1 MVIKIHL
8 YLLLV
13 LFYMYAIGNL
23 KLFVLSYIFII
34 LHELAHVIV
43 SNILRVKVYE
53 IELLPIGINA
63 KYEKNISVVKELIIS
78 LAGPCASFLFYKF
91 LSNPLVKSINLFI
104 AITNL
109 IPFKPYDGGRIV
121 NLIITMICGKD
132 VAKKFSISIQKIALN
147 VILIIAILSVFKF
160 QNYYLAIA
168 CIYMICIV
176 KEELKNERFND
187 LIKYLQID

>member
-8 YLLLV
+8 YLFLV
-13 LFYMYAIGNL
+13 LAYMYALGNL
-23 KLFVLSYIFII
+23 KIFVLSYIFVI
-34 LHELAHVIV
+34 LHELAHVFIAQ
-43 SNILRVKVYE
+43 ILKVKVYE
-53 IELLPIGINA
+53 IEMLPIGINA
-63 KYEKNISVVKELIIS
+63 KYNKEISVIKELIIS
-78 LAGPCASFLFYKF
+78 LAGPCASLLFYKF
-91 LSNPLVKSINLFI
+91 LPNQIFKNINLMI

-109 IPFKPYDGGRIV
+109 IPLKPYDGGRII
-121 NLIITMICGKD
+121 NSLIAIMVGKEN
-132 VAKKFSISIQKIALN
+132 AQKISVTIQKLSLN
-147 VILIIAILSVFKF
+147 ILLILAIFSVVKL

>member
-13 LFYMYAIGNL
+13 LTYMYLLGNL
-23 KLFVLSYIFII
+23 EIFVLSYIFVI
-34 LHELAHVIV
+34 LHELAHVIIAGILGV
-43 SNILRVKVYE
+43 NIYE
-53 IELLPIGINA
+53 IEMLPVGINA
-63 KYEKNISVVKELIIS
+63 KYNKNISSTKELIIS
-78 LAGPCASFLFYKF
+78 LAGPCASLLFYKF
-91 LSNPLVKSINLFI
+91 LPNQVLKNINLMI

-109 IPFKPYDGGRIV
+109 IPLKPYDGGTII
-121 NLIITMICGKD
+121 NALIAMLIGKEK
-132 VAKKFSISIQKIALN
+132 AKKISIRVQKISLN
-147 VILIIAILSVFKF
+147 ILLMLSIFSVVKL

>member
-13 LFYMYAIGNL
+13 ISYMYALENL
-23 KLFVLSYIFII
+23 ELFIISYIFVI
-34 LHELAHVIV
+34 LHELSH
-43 SNILRVKVYE
+43 ILIATILKVKVYE

-63 KYEKNISVVKELIIS
+63 KYNKDIFVIKELLIS
-78 LAGPCASFLFYKF
+78 LAGPCASLLFYKF
-91 LSNPLVKSINLFI
+91 LPNQILKNINLMI

-109 IPFKPYDGGRIV
+109 IPLKPYDGGRII
-121 NLIITMICGKD
+121 NSLIAIIIGKEK
-132 VAKKFSISIQKIALN
+132 AKKVSVIFQKIALN
-147 VILIIAILSVFKF
+147 ILIILAIFAVIKL

-176 KEELKNERFND
+176 KEELKNERLND